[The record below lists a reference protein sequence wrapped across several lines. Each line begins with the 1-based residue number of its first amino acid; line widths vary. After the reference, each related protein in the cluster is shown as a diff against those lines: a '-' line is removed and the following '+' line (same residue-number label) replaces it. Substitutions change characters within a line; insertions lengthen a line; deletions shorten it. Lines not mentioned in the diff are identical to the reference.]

1 MCLAILAL
9 ATLAGLA
16 GWHAAPGDAALA
28 VAPCRASALSAS
40 FGGQGATESLLGAVD
55 VINRGHAACRL
66 SGRPAI
72 ALPGG
77 SPGEVL
83 RERAMDTSAMF
94 PGTRFSS
101 TLVLGPG
108 RAAAVR
114 FQWANWC
121 SPRATGPPG
130 ASAGGRRPSRVLVR
144 IAGDAHPIVASV
156 SGGLRSLY
164 LPVCNDPAAPSSLL
178 VSLWIAAR
186 G

>member
-1 MCLAILAL
+1 MLAL
-9 ATLAGLA
+9 ATLAGPL
-16 GWHAAPGDAALA
+16 GWHATPGDAALA
-28 VAPCRASALSAS
+28 VAPCRASTLSAS
-40 FGGQGATESLLGAVD
+40 FGGQGATESLLGEVAV
-55 VINRGHAACRL
+55 VNRGRAACRV

-83 RERAMDTSAMF
+83 RERAMDTSTMF

-108 RAAAVR
+108 RAAAAD

-121 SPRATGPPG
+121 NHRAKGPPG
-130 ASAGGRRPSRVLVR
+130 AGALEGRRPSRVLVR
-144 IAGDAHPIVASV
+144 TAGDARPTVASIR
-156 SGGLRSLY
+156 GGLRSLQV
-164 LPVCNDPAAPSSLL
+164 PVCNDPAAPSSLS